1 MLIFYLFLTHDDIV
15 ARAMSAI
22 SICQTSSEIESGN
35 QPSRK
40 RLNTPPPPQM
50 SFYTMDNINNIFLFN
65 PKKPL
70 YIKEAK
76 DGTHSKKYKENKSTR
91 LHMSQKK

>member
-1 MLIFYLFLTHDDIV
+1 LGAHDHIV

-22 SICQTSSEIESGN
+22 SIGQTSSEIESGN

-50 SFYTMDNINNIFLFN
+50 SFYTMNNINNIYLFN
-65 PKKPL
+65 PPPKGGVKP
-70 YIKEAK
+70 IKPY
-76 DGTHSKKYKENKSTR
+76 D
-91 LHMSQKK
+91 